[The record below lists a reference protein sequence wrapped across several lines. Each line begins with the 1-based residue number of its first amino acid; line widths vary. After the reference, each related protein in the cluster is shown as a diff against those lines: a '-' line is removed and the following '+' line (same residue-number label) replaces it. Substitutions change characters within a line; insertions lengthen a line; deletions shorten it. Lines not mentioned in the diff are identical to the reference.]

1 MTAKRRILIL
11 ALCCASSWFA
21 VPAHAQS
28 TATGYPSRP
37 VRFIVGHA
45 SGGLV
50 DTIARVVAQ
59 HLSERLGQPVV
70 VDNRPGASEVIAA
83 EAVAKSPPDGHT
95 IYMPSETA
103 MVFNAITRKSLPYNP
118 QRDFTPIS
126 MVAESPFYLVVNP
139 SVPARSVNELIAL
152 AKSQPGKVT
161 FGSIGTGTMQH
172 LLGEMF
178 KARAKVDLLH
188 VPYKGSGAAVLDLVS
203 GRIDIMFQ
211 GGGGTLAHIRS
222 GKLRALAATSATRP
236 EETQNLPTM
245 MEAGVPDFD
254 ASSWFGLVG
263 PAELPRPIVDRLN
276 REVGELLRA
285 PETRKKLAP
294 LGINLA
300 PGTPEGLGERI
311 RKDAPFWTRVI
322 RDARIEPE

>member
-1 MTAKRRILIL
+1 MKTKRRILIL
-11 ALCCASSWFA
+11 ALCCASSWLA
-21 VPAHAQS
+21 ATAHAQS

-50 DTIARVVAQ
+50 DTIARAVAQ
-59 HLSERLGQPVV
+59 HFSERLGQPVV

-83 EAVAKSPPDGHT
+83 EAVAKSPPDGYT
-95 IYMPSETA
+95 IYMASETA
-103 MVFNAITRKSLPYNP
+103 MVFNAITKKSLPYNP

-161 FGSIGTGTMQH
+161 FASIGTGTMQH

-188 VPYKGSGAAVLDLVS
+188 VPYKASGPAVLDLVS
-203 GRIDIMFQ
+203 GRIDMMFQ

-236 EETQNLPTM
+236 EETQKLPTM

-254 ASSWFGLVG
+254 ASSWFALFG

-311 RKDAPFWTRVI
+311 RKDSPFWTRVI

>member
-1 MTAKRRILIL
+1 MTTKRRIFIL
-11 ALCCASSWFA
+11 ALCCASSWLA
-21 VPAHAQS
+21 ATAHAQS
-28 TATGYPSRP
+28 TATGYPARP

-50 DTIARVVAQ
+50 DTIARAVAQ
-59 HLSERLGQPVV
+59 HFSERLGQPVV

-95 IYMPSETA
+95 IYMASETA
-103 MVFNAITRKSLPYNP
+103 MVFNAITKKSLPYNP

-161 FGSIGTGTMQH
+161 FASIGTGTMQH

-188 VPYKGSGAAVLDLVS
+188 VPYKASGPAVLDLVS
-203 GRIDIMFQ
+203 GRIDMMFQ

-236 EETQNLPTM
+236 EETQKLPTM

-254 ASSWFGLVG
+254 ASSWFALFG

>member
-1 MTAKRRILIL
+1 
-11 ALCCASSWFA
+11 
-21 VPAHAQS
+21 
-28 TATGYPSRP
+28 
-37 VRFIVGHA
+37 
-45 SGGLV
+45 
-50 DTIARVVAQ
+50 
-59 HLSERLGQPVV
+59 VV

-276 REVGELLRA
+276 RELGELLRA

-300 PGTPEGLGERI
+300 PSTPEGFGERI
-311 RKDAPFWTRVI
+311 RKDFPFWTRVI

>member
-1 MTAKRRILIL
+1 M
-11 ALCCASSWFA
+11 
-21 VPAHAQS
+21 
-28 TATGYPSRP
+28 
-37 VRFIVGHA
+37 RFIVGHA

-50 DTIARVVAQ
+50 DTIARAVAQ
-59 HLSERLGQPVV
+59 HFSERLGQPVV

-95 IYMPSETA
+95 IYMASETA
-103 MVFNAITRKSLPYNP
+103 MVFNAITKKSLPYNP

-161 FGSIGTGTMQH
+161 FASIGTGTMQH

-188 VPYKGSGAAVLDLVS
+188 VPYKASGPAVLDLVS
-203 GRIDIMFQ
+203 GRIDMMFQ

-236 EETQNLPTM
+236 EETQKLPTM

-254 ASSWFGLVG
+254 ASSWFALFG